1 MKKIMKLALVAL
13 VLFSTN
19 NILSQNNVETDTIV
33 PLNLE
38 EVIVST
44 PFKETVKNN
53 VLKINRLSLKDL
65 NITKSQNI
73 NLHFM

>member
-13 VLFSTN
+13 VLFSTS

-33 PLNLE
+33 PVNLN
-38 EVIVST
+38 EVVVST

-53 VLKINRLSLKDL
+53 VLKV
-65 NITKSQNI
+65 
-73 NLHFM
+73 